1 MTKVKELYRSKLHKR
16 DKSHDVCIVQD
27 NINVNGSKL
36 KMTYECYNGVDR
48 FTGERFVSGKWEHN
62 FSMLDLGVLS
72 EQPESFFDPLP
83 KVMVTLDNN
92 TEQCVFEYYP
102 DEISFT
108 PNEFIGLTLDECR
121 HLKFVKDKKY
131 LTS

>member
-1 MTKVKELYRSKLHKR
+1 MYSKFKNMTKVKELYRSKLHKR

-48 FTGERFVSGKWEHN
+48 FTGDRFVSGKWEHN

-72 EQPESFFDPLP
+72 DSSMYVTDDSVRLKRTEELIKKGIEFFNILN
-83 KVMVTLDNN
+83 K
-92 TEQCVFEYYP
+92 
-102 DEISFT
+102 
-108 PNEFIGLTLDECR
+108 
-121 HLKFVKDKKY
+121 
-131 LTS
+131 